1 MKSRTMIEFTGG
13 GATYNQAPSSV
24 LAESNVIKRHPEP
37 KAKDP
42 IKKQGDSSVASLLQN
57 DVQGAWEFF
66 GLCAQNDKAAQGDFS
81 GIRTQNAGCVGI
93 FRALRSE

>member
-13 GATYNQAPSSV
+13 GTTCNQAPSSV

-42 IKKQGDSSVASLLQN
+42 LK
-57 DVQGAWEFF
+57 
-66 GLCAQNDKAAQGDFS
+66 
-81 GIRTQNAGCVGI
+81 T
-93 FRALRSE
+93 

>member
-24 LAESNVIKRHPEP
+24 LAESNGITRHPEP

-42 IKKQGDSSVASLLQN
+42 I
-57 DVQGAWEFF
+57 
-66 GLCAQNDKAAQGDFS
+66 
-81 GIRTQNAGCVGI
+81 
-93 FRALRSE
+93 